1 MPMVQVHLPQKNY
14 QDMKDASI
22 LTNQEVMNNNN
33 NNNFDDKTQNMIT
46 IKGIIGLIM
55 SQIDE
60 DDEKEVI
67 SLGMG
72 DPTAYSCF
80 TTSNGAMEGVVDA
93 LSSAKF
99 NGYAPT
105 QGLPQTRKAIAD
117 YLSHDLPYNLTKED
131 VFVTSGC
138 TNAIDI
144 ALSILARPGANIL
157 VPRPGF
163 PIYQLCASF
172 RQLEVRHFNLLPARS
187 WEVDLDA
194 VETLADEN
202 TVAIVVINPGN
213 PCGNV
218 YSFQHLLRIAEVAKK
233 LGIIVIADEV
243 YGHLAF
249 GKNPFVPMGTFG
261 SIAPVL
267 TLGSLSK
274 RWLVPGW
281 RLGWLAVT
289 DPTAIFKQPKV
300 MERLK
305 KIFDIYG
312 GPPTFVQ
319 AAVPQILEK
328 TDDAFFKKNINI
340 LKQTS
345 ELCFEGIN
353 KIPCLNCPQKPEG
366 SMAVMVKLNL
376 SLLKDISDDI
386 DFCFR
391 LAKEESVI
399 ILPGVAVGMKD
410 WLRITFAVDPA
421 SLEEAIQRINSFCSR
436 HAYQLD

>member
-1 MPMVQVHLPQKNY
+1 MVQVHLPQKNY

-33 NNNFDDKTQNMIT
+33 FDEKTQNMIT

-80 TTSNGAMEGVVDA
+80 TTSNVAMEGVVDA

-172 RQLEVRHFNLLPARS
+172 RQLEVRHFNLLLARS

-218 YSFQHLLRIAEVAKK
+218 YSIQHLLRIAEIAKK

-267 TLGSLSK
+267 TLRSLSK

-305 KIFDIYG
+305 KFFDIYG

-319 AAVPQILEK
+319 
-328 TDDAFFKKNINI
+328 
-340 LKQTS
+340 
-345 ELCFEGIN
+345 
-353 KIPCLNCPQKPEG
+353 
-366 SMAVMVKLNL
+366 VKLNL

-391 LAKEESVI
+391 LAKEESVV

-410 WLRITFAVDPA
+410 WLRITFAVEPA
-421 SLEEAIQRINSFCSR
+421 SLEEAIRRINSFCSR

>member
-1 MPMVQVHLPQKNY
+1 MGQVQMEQQQE
-14 QDMKDASI
+14 QD
-22 LTNQEVMNNNN
+22 QMNNY
-33 NNNFDDKTQNMIT
+33 DKTHNMIT

-55 SQIDE
+55 SQIDDGDG
-60 DDEKEVI
+60 DDNKKNVI

-80 TTSNGAMEGVVDA
+80 TTTHVAEDA
-93 LSSAKF
+93 VADSLSSGLF

-105 QGLPQTRKAIAD
+105 VGLPQTRKAIAE
-117 YLSHDLPYNLTKED
+117 YLSRDLPYKLRTDD

-144 ALSILARPGANIL
+144 ALSILARPGANVL

-163 PIYQLCASF
+163 PIYELCASF
-172 RQLEVRHFNLLPARS
+172 RQLEVRHFDLLPDND
-187 WEVDLDA
+187 WEVDIDSVTA
-194 VETLADEN
+194 LADEK

-218 YSFQHLLRIAEVAKK
+218 FSYQHLLQIAVTAKK
-233 LGIIVIADEV
+233 LGILVIADEV

-281 RLGWLAVT
+281 RLGWLAIT
-289 DPTAIFKQPKV
+289 DPTAMFKQPKII
-300 MERLK
+300 ERLNK
-305 KIFDIYG
+305 YFDIYG
-312 GPPTFVQ
+312 GPSTFIQ
-319 AAVPQILEK
+319 AAVPRILEK
-328 TDDAFFKKNINI
+328 TDKVFFTKTISI

-345 ELCFEGIN
+345 DLCFEGIN
-353 KIPCLNCPQKPEG
+353 KIPCLTCPQKPEG

-376 SLLKDISDDI
+376 SLLRDITDDI
-386 DFCFR
+386 DFCFK
-391 LAKEESVI
+391 LAKEESVV
-399 ILPGVAVGMKD
+399 ILPGIAVGMKN
-410 WLRITFAVDPA
+410 WLRVTFAVDPS
-421 SLEEAIQRINSFCSR
+421 SLEEALGRINSFCQR
-436 HAYQLD
+436 HGCL

>member
-1 MPMVQVHLPQKNY
+1 MVQLQLQKNDCY
-14 QDMKDASI
+14 QDMKEAAI
-22 LTNQEVMNNNN
+22 LSNQELNNCE
-33 NNNFDDKTQNMIT
+33 DKTQNMIT

-55 SQIDE
+55 SQID
-60 DDEKEVI
+60 DDNQRAVI

-80 TTSNGAMEGVVDA
+80 TTSHVAEEAVA
-93 LSSAKF
+93 HTLSSAKF

-105 QGLPQTRKAIAD
+105 QGLPQTRMAIAD
-117 YLSHDLPYNLTKED
+117 YLSHDLPYKLTMDD

-144 ALSILARPGANIL
+144 ALCILARPNANIL

-163 PIYQLCASF
+163 PIYQLCATF
-172 RQLEVRHFNLLPARS
+172 RHIEIRQFNLVPTKG
-187 WEVDLDA
+187 WEVDLDSVQA
-194 VETLADEN
+194 LADEN

-218 YSFQHLLRIAEVAKK
+218 YSYQHLLRIAEIAKK
-233 LGIIVIADEV
+233 LGIVVIADEV

-289 DPTAIFKQPKV
+289 DPTCIFKQPKV

-305 KIFDIYG
+305 KFFDIYG

-328 TDDAFFKKNINI
+328 TDNVFFDKNINI

-345 ELCFEGIN
+345 ESCFEGIN
-353 KIPCLNCPQKPEG
+353 KIPCLSCPQKPEG

-376 SLLKDISDDI
+376 SILKDINDDI
-386 DFCFR
+386 DFCFK
-391 LAKEESVI
+391 LAKEESVV

-410 WLRITFAVDPA
+410 WLRITFAVEPA
-421 SLEEAIQRINSFCSR
+421 SLEEAIRRINSFCHR
-436 HAYQLD
+436 HAYQPDRNI

>member
-1 MPMVQVHLPQKNY
+1 
-14 QDMKDASI
+14 
-22 LTNQEVMNNNN
+22 
-33 NNNFDDKTQNMIT
+33 
-46 IKGIIGLIM
+46 M
-55 SQIDE
+55 SQID
-60 DDEKEVI
+60 DNNNEKEVI

-80 TTSNGAMEGVVDA
+80 TTTHLAQDA
-93 LSSAKF
+93 VLRTLSSSNF

-105 QGLPQTRKAIAD
+105 QGLPTTRMAIAD
-117 YLSHDLPYNLTKED
+117 YLSRDLPYELTMND

-157 VPRPGF
+157 VPTPGF
-163 PIYQLCASF
+163 PIYELCASF
-172 RQLEVRHFNLLPARS
+172 RQLEVRHFNLLPNRA

-194 VETLADEN
+194 VESLADEN
-202 TVAIVVINPGN
+202 TVAIVIINPGN

-218 YSFQHLLRIAEVAKK
+218 YSYQHLQRIAELAKK
-233 LGIIVIADEV
+233 LEILVIADEV

-249 GKNPFVPMGTFG
+249 GKNPFIAMGTFG

-289 DPTAIFKQPKV
+289 DPTCMFKQPKV

-305 KIFDIYG
+305 KYFDIYG
-312 GPPTFVQ
+312 GPPTFIQ
-319 AAVPQILEK
+319 AAVPQILEE
-328 TDDAFFKKNINI
+328 TDDMFFKKNINL

-345 ELCFEGIN
+345 ELCFEGVN
-353 KIPCLNCPQKPEG
+353 KIPCLSCPQKPDG

-376 SLLKDISDDI
+376 ALLKDITDDI
-386 DFCFR
+386 DFCFK
-391 LAKEESVI
+391 LAKEEFVI

-410 WLRITFAVDPA
+410 WLRITFAVEPA
-421 SLEEAIQRINSFCSR
+421 SLEEAIQRISCFCHR
-436 HAYQLD
+436 HAYQLDTNF

>member
-1 MPMVQVHLPQKNY
+1 
-14 QDMKDASI
+14 
-22 LTNQEVMNNNN
+22 
-33 NNNFDDKTQNMIT
+33 MIT

-60 DDEKEVI
+60 DNQRAVI
-67 SLGMG
+67 SLGIG
-72 DPTAYSCF
+72 DPTVYSCF
-80 TTSNGAMEGVVDA
+80 TTSHVAEEAVAHA

-105 QGLPQTRKAIAD
+105 QE
-117 YLSHDLPYNLTKED
+117 YLSRDLPYKLTMDD

-144 ALSILARPGANIL
+144 ALCILARPNANIL

-163 PIYQLCASF
+163 PIYQLCATF
-172 RQLEVRHFNLLPARS
+172 RHIEIRQFNLVPTKG
-187 WEVDLDA
+187 WEVDLDSVQA
-194 VETLADEN
+194 LADEN

-218 YSFQHLLRIAEVAKK
+218 YSYQHLLRIAEIAKK
-233 LGIIVIADEV
+233 LGIVVIADEV

-289 DPTAIFKQPKV
+289 DPTCIFKQPKV

-305 KIFDIYG
+305 NFFDIYG

-328 TDDAFFKKNINI
+328 TDDVFFDKNIYI

-345 ELCFEGIN
+345 ESCFEGIN
-353 KIPCLNCPQKPEG
+353 KIPCLSCPQKPEG

-376 SLLKDISDDI
+376 SILKDINDDI
-386 DFCFR
+386 DFCFK
-391 LAKEESVI
+391 LAKEESVV

-410 WLRITFAVDPA
+410 WLRITFAVEPA
-421 SLEEAIQRINSFCSR
+421 SLEEAIRRINSFCHR
-436 HAYQLD
+436 HSCQPDRDI